1 MWVVGGGQL
10 LKVLQ
15 NKYQTWLASLPF
27 CGRGAAV
34 TLRPPGARLLGRRSR
49 KMSNLMSNVHNERY
63 WDR

>member
-1 MWVVGGGQL
+1 MWVVGRQFIE
-10 LKVLQ
+10 VLH
-15 NKYQTWLASLPF
+15 NKDQTWLACLPF
-27 CGRGAAV
+27 CGWGAAV